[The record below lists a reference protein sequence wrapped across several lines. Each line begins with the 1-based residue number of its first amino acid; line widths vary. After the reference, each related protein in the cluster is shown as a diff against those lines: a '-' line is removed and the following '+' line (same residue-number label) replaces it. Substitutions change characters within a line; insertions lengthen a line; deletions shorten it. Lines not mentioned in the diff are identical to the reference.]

1 MSHRAVHDKT
11 PEVSVSPYA
20 SNTGALKTTV
30 KKFLISEESGAPPER
45 IMRKFPPKACLN
57 G

>member
-11 PEVSVSPYA
+11 PEVSVCPYA